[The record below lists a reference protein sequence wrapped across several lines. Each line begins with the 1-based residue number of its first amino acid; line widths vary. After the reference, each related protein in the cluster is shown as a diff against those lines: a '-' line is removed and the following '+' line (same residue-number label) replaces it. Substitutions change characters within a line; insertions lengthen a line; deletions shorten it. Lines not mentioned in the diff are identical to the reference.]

1 MEQSSATQEDIDFRA
16 PAVRGLDVNDIEN
29 IIERRSWPRFGDG
42 GAPPAMTST
51 EEIFIEDTKVGRDPW
66 RTCGRK
72 GHHLTSECRFKDLS
86 DSVSRHMAGTSKT
99 GGYIRTGQRYE
110 AKQFGRSEKR
120 PMGNDINEENTVRV
134 HNLTDDI
141 HGPDLLKLFSTIG
154 AVNRVHVA
162 VNRNTGMS
170 RGFGYVNFVNM
181 EDADRAIN
189 ELDEYEYGDNKI
201 LRVEWAPPSAK
212 AFFQSAS

>member
-1 MEQSSATQEDIDFRA
+1 MEKRLEDIGD
-16 PAVRGLDVNDIEN
+16 AVHVDTGVL
-29 IIERRSWPRFGDG
+29 
-42 GAPPAMTST
+42 PAMISH
-51 EEIFIEDTKVGRDPW
+51 EEIFIKRPAPEDTKVRRDP
-66 RTCGRK
+66 TCGRK

-86 DSVSRHMAGTSKT
+86 DSVSRRMAGTSKT
-99 GGYIRTGQRYE
+99 GGYIRTGQRYGP
-110 AKQFGRSEKR
+110 KQFGRSEKR

-141 HGPDLLKLFSTIG
+141 HGPDLLNLFSTFG

-162 VNRNTGMS
+162 VNQTTGMS

-212 AFFQSAS
+212 AFFESAS